1 MFYLSIG
8 RIIPDVA
15 KHLNSDGEHQI
26 GLCTDLA
33 ALFEIGTSFVEGL
46 GIVNRLD
53 ELHKLTITTFSQLI
67 TKIEALH
74 LVALRK
80 FSKQIAKCVV
90 DKLIPKCPTE
100 SVCIEAFNLV
110 MNILLMQKK
119 MEDFKIEMI
128 SFWEDL
134 LVNGLVT
141 QITII
146 SAKCIGMDRAKN
158 VIESFY
164 EMLDSIEEN

>member
-1 MFYLSIG
+1 
-8 RIIPDVA
+8 
-15 KHLNSDGEHQI
+15 
-26 GLCTDLA
+26 
-33 ALFEIGTSFVEGL
+33 
-46 GIVNRLD
+46 
-53 ELHKLTITTFSQLI
+53 
-67 TKIEALH
+67 
-74 LVALRK
+74 
-80 FSKQIAKCVV
+80 
-90 DKLIPKCPTE
+90 
-100 SVCIEAFNLV
+100 
-110 MNILLMQKK
+110 MQKK

>member
-53 ELHKLTITTFSQLI
+53 EL
-67 TKIEALH
+67 
-74 LVALRK
+74 R
-80 FSKQIAKCVV
+80 
-90 DKLIPKCPTE
+90 
-100 SVCIEAFNLV
+100 
-110 MNILLMQKK
+110 
-119 MEDFKIEMI
+119 
-128 SFWEDL
+128 
-134 LVNGLVT
+134 
-141 QITII
+141 
-146 SAKCIGMDRAKN
+146 
-158 VIESFY
+158 
-164 EMLDSIEEN
+164 